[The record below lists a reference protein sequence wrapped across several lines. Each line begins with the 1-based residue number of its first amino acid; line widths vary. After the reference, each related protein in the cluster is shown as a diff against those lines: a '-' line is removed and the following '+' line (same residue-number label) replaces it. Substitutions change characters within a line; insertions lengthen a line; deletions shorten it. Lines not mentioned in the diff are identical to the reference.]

1 MSSGR
6 LRNFWSCLGP
16 GVLLAATSIGA
27 SHLVLAPRAG
37 MLHGAALLWVVLVA
51 HLIKYPAFD
60 LGPRYAMA
68 TGESLL
74 AGYARVPGPWR
85 WPLLLFVLFTL
96 AQGVGVAVAVVSIAA
111 SVLTVGFGA
120 AFPTWWTD
128 MGLSPLAFWGIVVA
142 TAAYVLLVVGRYP
155 GMDLINRIMMLVL
168 AALTLAA
175 FVAKPPPVGAFAHL
189 VLPALPAG
197 SLVLAVALL
206 GWMPTGIDV
215 SIWHSMWAQEKR
227 GRWAACAADGTADK
241 TFLTR
246 AAMLDLR
253 VGYGLSIFLGVVFY
267 LLGTYLTAE
276 GKPPD
281 GAGVAAAIS
290 EVYVD
295 VLGGWAFPLFMLAG
309 FFAMFSTCYIV
320 MDGFPRSLAEALRL
334 LSPKRRDRPGPWAA
348 PYWIF
353 LTAIWFIVVPILILV
368 PKPMMLTKIA
378 AIMGFAVAPLYYA
391 LNVYCASR
399 YIDDPALRPRRGLLA
414 AGWAGAGLMAAA
426 SVAFLWLMLG

>member
-1 MSSGR
+1 MFAKAR
-6 LRNFWSCLGP
+6 TFWSSLGP

-37 MLHGAALLWVVLVA
+37 MVHGGALLWVVLVA

-60 LGPRYAMA
+60 IGPRYAMA

-74 AGYARVPGPWR
+74 AGYAKVPGPGR
-85 WPLLLFVLFTL
+85 WPLVLFVLFTL

-111 SVLTVGFGA
+111 SVLTVGFGPE
-120 AFPTWWTD
+120 FPGWWID
-128 MGLSPLAFWGIVVA
+128 LGLSPLAFWGIAVA
-142 TAAYVLLVVGRYP
+142 TVAYVLLVVGRYP
-155 GMDLINRIMMLVL
+155 GMDLINRVMMLVL
-168 AALTLAA
+168 AGLTLVA
-175 FVAKPPPVGAFAHL
+175 FAMKPPPAEAFAHL
-189 VLPALPAG
+189 VLPVLPAG
-197 SLVLAVALL
+197 SVVLAVALL

-227 GRWAACAADGTADK
+227 GRWAACAVDGKADK
-241 TFLTR
+241 AFLTGK
-246 AAMLDLR
+246 AMVDLK
-253 VGYGLSIFLGVVFY
+253 VGYGLSIFLGIVFY
-267 LLGTYLTAE
+267 LLGTYLTSA

-295 VLGGWAFPLFMLAG
+295 ILGGWAFPLFMLAC

-320 MDGFPRSLAEALRL
+320 LDGFPRSLAEALRL
-334 LSPKRRDRPGPWAA
+334 LSPKRRDQPGPWGA

-353 LTAIWFIVVPILILV
+353 LTAILVIVVPILILV

-378 AIMGFAVAPLYYA
+378 AIMGFAVAPLYYG

-399 YIDDPALRPRRGLLA
+399 FIEDPELRPRRSLLVS
-414 AGWAGAGLMAAA
+414 GWVGAGLMAAA
-426 SVAFLWLMLG
+426 SVAFLWSL

>member
-1 MSSGR
+1 MNSGKVR
-6 LRNFWSCLGP
+6 TFWSCLGP

-37 MLHGAALLWVVLVA
+37 MLHGTALLWIVLVA

-74 AGYARVPGPWR
+74 AGYARVPGPRR
-85 WPLLLFVLFTL
+85 WPLVLFVLFTL

-111 SVLTVGFGA
+111 SVLTVGFGP
-120 AFPTWWTD
+120 AFPAWWTG

-142 TAAYVLLVVGRYP
+142 TAAWVLLAVGRYP
-155 GMDLINRIMMLVL
+155 GMDLINRVMMLVL
-168 AALTLAA
+168 AVLTLLA
-175 FVAKPPPVGAFAHL
+175 FVVKPPPAGAFAHL

-197 SLVLAVALL
+197 SLVLAAALL

-215 SIWHSMWAQEKR
+215 SIWHSMWAQEKQA
-227 GRWAACAADGTADK
+227 RWAACAADGEADRA
-241 TFLTR
+241 FLTR

-267 LLGTYLTAE
+267 LLGTYLTAA

-290 EVYVD
+290 QVYTD
-295 VLGGWAFPLFMLAG
+295 VLGGWAFPLFMLAA

-334 LSPKRRDRPGPWAA
+334 LVPGRRNRPGPWAA
-348 PYWIF
+348 PYWIY
-353 LTAIWFIVVPILILV
+353 LAVVWVLVVVLLILI
-368 PKPMMLTKIA
+368 PRPMMLTKTA

-399 YIDDPALRPRRGLLA
+399 FILDPALRPGRGLRT
-414 AGWAGAGLMAAA
+414 AGWAGAALMAAA
-426 SVAFLWLMLG
+426 SALFLWSMLR